1 MAGNNKQM
9 KTSGVIHVSGMSQYI
24 AFVVA
29 VLVLEELLI
38 VGVVFKWFFGVSL
51 GVWLSGRG
59 VG

>member
-9 KTSGVIHVSGMSQYI
+9 KTSGMSQYI